1 MDTTLDKYLPV
12 RRSGQSQVKNQNQSS
27 IHVPASE
34 TSLSDRSS
42 SEEEELALLKAFD
55 TNSTFGPI
63 IGLSRLDRWM
73 RAQKF
78 GLSPPPDILLIINK
92 HPDDH
97 RFTECVWKAL
107 E

>member
-12 RRSGQSQVKNQNQSS
+12 RRSGQSQVKNQKQSS
-27 IHVPASE
+27 VHVPANE

-42 SEEEELALLKAFD
+42 GEEEELALLRAFD
-55 TNSTFGPI
+55 LNSTFGPT
-63 IGLSRLDRWM
+63 IGISRLDRWM

-78 GLSPPPDILLIINK
+78 GLSPPSDILLIINQ
-92 HPDDH
+92 HPEDQ
-97 RFTECVWKAL
+97 RFTECLWKAL